1 MDNKMKI
8 AFCYFFSFLIMA
20 QIPSALAD
28 NEITFS
34 GGEPL
39 NAYQP
44 SVVVPI
50 LTEAFKRNG
59 IIFNAV
65 YYPSLRSL
73 SKSNSG
79 ATDGELH
86 RIFEFHTVSGGKYPN
101 LIRIESKLLSVWLA
115 AFATKN
121 IKVEKWTDLKEYR
134 VAYYRGRKNVEN
146 FLKENLN
153 IEQIHSV
160 TTDEQAFQMLAI
172 GRVDVVI
179 SEDWQGRKIINS
191 DSELSNCFEVGRLDE
206 TPIYA
211 YIHKKHKNL
220 VSEITLTIEEM
231 KNDGTFPKIVNEV
244 DKAFK

>member
-1 MDNKMKI
+1 MKVVVR
-8 AFCYFFSFLIMA
+8 YFFAFLLMIQVQPVKA
-20 QIPSALAD
+20 NND
-28 NEITFS
+28 EITFS

-73 SKSNSG
+73 TMSNSG

-86 RIFEFHTVSGGKYPN
+86 RIYEFHKVSGGKYPN
-101 LIRIESKLLSVWLA
+101 LMRIESKLLSVWLA
-115 AFATKN
+115 AFATKD
-121 IKVEKWTDLKEYR
+121 IKIEKWNDLNKYR
-134 VAYYRGRKNVEN
+134 VAYYRGRKNVEQ
-146 FLKENLN
+146 FLKENIS
-153 IEQIHSV
+153 IEQIHAV
-160 TTDEQAFQMLAI
+160 TTDEQAFEMLAI

-179 SEDWQGRKIINS
+179 SEDWQGKKIINS
-191 DSELSNCFEVGRLDE
+191 NSKLSNCFEVGRIDE

-211 YIHKKHKNL
+211 YIHKKHKNI
-220 VSEITLTIEEM
+220 VAKIVLTIEEM
-231 KNDGTFPKIVNEV
+231 KEDGTYSKILNEIS
-244 DKAFK
+244 DTFK